1 MTNLFALLGVG
12 PSVGGD
18 DLRRAFRDKARHAHP
33 DRGGRREDFETLRD
47 AYNTLRDPVRRTEY
61 ERVLASYLQDRG
73 AVLCL
78 RCGEANRVPPGV
90 SLRCHTCRAELPTRA
105 ATLRDRV
112 SEAGDTF
119 RRRGMALSDHAAQ
132 QLGQVGDRVVGEV
145 SSLLVDGLDAGF
157 SALRRRLRIDRRG
170 RG

>member
-1 MTNLFALLGVG
+1 MINLFALLGIG
-12 PSVGGD
+12 PSVSGD
-18 DLRRAFRDKARHAHP
+18 DLRRAFRDKARRAHP
-33 DRGGRREDFETLRD
+33 DRGGQREEFETLRD
-47 AYNTLRDPVRRTEY
+47 AYNTLRDPVLRKEY
-61 ERVLASYLQDRG
+61 ESALASYLLERG

-78 RCGEANRVPPGV
+78 RCGEANRVPPSA
-90 SLRCHTCRAELPTRA
+90 SLRCHTCRADLPTRS

-112 SEAGDTF
+112 SEAGETF